1 MGSEATIRYLKA
13 RLVVMEEELSEAGA
27 VAREREE
34 RLTELEQRNKELEED
49 KVCMHADTHARAPG
63 LDVLC
68 AWVCACTRRASLRNA
83 PRARDWSAD
92 LHATVAMSA
101 HNSRLSLPIS
111 RSLCRP
117 NQPRTRTRSR

>member
-1 MGSEATIRYLKA
+1 MWAVSLNSLHNYWLPVHGGKIAAVLA
-13 RLVVMEEELSEAGA
+13 MLMVLLLVVMEEELSEAGA

-101 HNSRLSLPIS
+101 HN
-111 RSLCRP
+111 
-117 NQPRTRTRSR
+117 